1 MARESRNVS
10 GTGLAIRR
18 PGASKAVAASVNVKT
33 GRGVVGVGELQTS
46 GRDSVVGEEVGV
58 VAKTVK
64 VGSKVAQVVSAQVG
78 GKRKVVSVRA
88 GSQRVSDV
96 SVQNFAGTRGVA
108 GALVQPSL
116 GLEAAAALV
125 LKHRLPAIS
134 FRRHFVEAGGL
145 LSYGSD
151 QAEIN
156 RAVAAYVDRLLK
168 GARVADLPVVQTSK
182 TELVVNQKTARAL
195 GFVFPPLFLARVDEV
210 IE

>member
-108 GALVQPSL
+108 GASKSMAHQV
-116 GLEAAAALV
+116 V
-125 LKHRLPAIS
+125 HR
-134 FRRHFVEAGGL
+134 
-145 LSYGSD
+145 
-151 QAEIN
+151 
-156 RAVAAYVDRLLK
+156 
-168 GARVADLPVVQTSK
+168 PVVVGGQVGERVES
-182 TELVVNQKTARAL
+182 VVGDKDKVSDGQGEDGGVNGVRGK
-195 GFVFPPLFLARVDEV
+195 
-210 IE
+210 